1 MANTNVTMR
10 IDENLKSQLQELVSN
25 LGLDMTTFF
34 TMAAKQAVREQALP
48 FKPDMNKTGLPIQD
62 LIEYKPNEENKDFFF
77 VQGVGKVKLDDAMDI
92 LTREGKEAVK
102 KNEISLAELGGMY
115 KCRLVQNKAKCGSF
129 EGTFNKCWMRIPA
142 SLKEYAT
149 VEDLATTVDTF
160 NECYADGMNQR

>member
-48 FKPDMNKTGLPIQD
+48 FKPDMNKT
-62 LIEYKPNEENKDFFF
+62 EYKPNEENKDFFF

-129 EGTFNKCWMRIPA
+129 EGTFNKCWMRIPT

-149 VEDLATTVDTF
+149 VEDLAATVDAF